1 MVRETLHLST
11 ILPTVM
17 KRHFHMH
24 LVSDSTGETLQTAAR
39 AAMASYTDHSPIP
52 HIHALI
58 RTPRQLARTVADIES
73 QPGIVFFTLLDPEIR
88 RQLEEQCQQIGVP
101 AVSILDSMIQSLGVF
116 LNSKSRPQVGGQYVL
131 NADYFRRMDA
141 LAYTLAHDDGQN
153 ADDLSGADIILLGI
167 SRSSKTPTSIYLA
180 LRGLKIANVPIV
192 KSSPLPK
199 GLHDVKDHLVIGLMA
214 SAERIAQIR
223 KHRLI
228 SLNEKANTSY
238 IDARAIQEEI
248 LNMTT
253 LCRKHDWPL
262 IDVTRRSVEETA
274 ATITKLH
281 AEWQA
286 DHHAG

>member
-1 MVRETLHLST
+1 
-11 ILPTVM
+11 M

-39 AAMASYTDHSPIP
+39 AAMASYTDHSPIA

-58 RTPRQLARTVADIES
+58 RTPRQLARAVADIEL

-88 RQLEEQCQQIGVP
+88 KQLESDCDRLGIP
-101 AVSILDSMIQSLGVF
+101 AVSILDPMIQSLGAF
-116 LNSKSRPQVGGQYVL
+116 LNSKSKPQVGGQYVL

-141 LAYTLAHDDGQN
+141 LTYTLAHDDGLN
-153 ADDLSGADIILLGI
+153 AGDLAGADIVLLGI

-180 LRGLKIANVPIV
+180 LRGLKVANIPVV
-192 KSSPLPK
+192 KSMPLPPA
-199 GLHDVKDHLVIGLMA
+199 LMELKDKPVIGLMA

-223 KHRLI
+223 KHRLM
-228 SLNEKANTSY
+228 SLNEKSNTSY

-248 LNMTT
+248 LNMTN
-253 LCRKHDWPL
+253 LCRKYDWPL

-274 ATITKLH
+274 AAITKLH

-286 DHHAG
+286 DHGH